1 MKASI
6 LRKYFVM
13 GSQNCNK
20 DPLSILDEAI
30 EAGITCFQYREKGEG
45 ALTGEAKYSLGH
57 KLRQRC
63 AEAGVLFIVNDDVE
77 LFDVLK
83 ADGIHVGQSDRSVKE
98 IRSKYP
104 DTIIGLSVSDRT
116 ELERSPVNLV
126 DYLGV
131 GPMYRTTT
139 KKDANPVAGP
149 EWVKTVKRE
158 YPKMPVVGIGGIH
171 PENASK
177 VMEAGADGVAVI
189 SAITQAIDISAV
201 VKGI

>member
-1 MKASI
+1 MKAST

-13 GSQNCNK
+13 GSQNCAK

-30 EAGITCFQYREKGEG
+30 GAGITCFQYREKGEG
-45 ALTGEAKYSLGH
+45 ALTGEAMYSLGH

-63 AEAGVLFIVNDDVE
+63 AEAGILFIVNDDIE
-77 LFDVLK
+77 LFDVLQ

-116 ELERSPVNLV
+116 ELEESPVHLV

-131 GPMYRTTT
+131 GPMFRTMT
-139 KKDANPVAGP
+139 KKDASPVAGP
-149 EWVKTVKRE
+149 EWVKVVKKAF
-158 YPKMPVVGIGGIH
+158 PDMPVVGIGGIH
-171 PENASK
+171 PENAGE

-189 SAITQAIDISAV
+189 SAITQAADISSAV
-201 VKGI
+201 KSL

>member
-1 MKASI
+1 MKSTT
-6 LRKYFVM
+6 LRKYFIM
-13 GSQNCNK
+13 GSQNCDK
-20 DPLSILDEAI
+20 DPLIILDEAI
-30 EAGITCFQYREKGEG
+30 KAGITCFQYREKGKG

-63 AEAGVLFIVNDDVE
+63 AEADITFIVNDDVE

-98 IRSKYP
+98 IRSHYP
-104 DTIIGLSVSDRT
+104 DTIIGLSVSDQT
-116 ELERSPVNLV
+116 ELDQSPVDLV

-131 GPMYRTTT
+131 GPMYRTKT

-149 EWVKTVKRE
+149 EWVKVVKRE
-158 YPKMPVVGIGGIH
+158 YPEMPVVGIGGIH
-171 PENASK
+171 PENAFE

-189 SAITQAIDISAV
+189 SAITQAVNIPAI
-201 VKGI
+201 VKAI

>member
-13 GSQNCNK
+13 GSQNCDK
-20 DPLSILDEAI
+20 DPLRILDEAI
-30 EAGITCFQYREKGEG
+30 EAGITCFQYREKGDG
-45 ALTGEAKYSLGH
+45 ARTGEAKYSLGH

-63 AEAGVLFIVNDDVE
+63 AEAGILFIVNDDVE

-104 DTIIGLSVSDRT
+104 DTIIGLSVSDQT
-116 ELERSPVNLV
+116 ELEQSPIHLV

-131 GPMYRTTT
+131 GPMYRTMT

-149 EWVKTVKRE
+149 EWVKVVKKAF
-158 YPKMPVVGIGGIH
+158 PDMPVVGIGGIH
-171 PENASK
+171 PENAAE

-189 SAITQAIDISAV
+189 SAITHAPDISAV
-201 VKGI
+201 VQAI